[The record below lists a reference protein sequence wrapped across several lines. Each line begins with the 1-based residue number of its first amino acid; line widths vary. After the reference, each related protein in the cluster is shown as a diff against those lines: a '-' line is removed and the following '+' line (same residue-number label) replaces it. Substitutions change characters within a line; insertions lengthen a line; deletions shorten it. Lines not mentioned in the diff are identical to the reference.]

1 MWLSNARSPYA
12 RAECAAPHRSG
23 GMPGRPRPGWGQ
35 QMTAGGPHPTVG
47 LLLYSPQAQIVV
59 LCVFENREEC
69 VTDCEQP
76 RCALPGPASW
86 SCCEGRPRLASAW
99 LEASKQYKVTH
110 AIQLLTSPKAHCH
123 RADSLTSS
131 RRTASPPSQ
140 KQKTNILIFTVTRY
154 FRIKELLV
162 VQFHM
167 SGIRSKRKKV
177 FPFMA
182 KGLDGSRRQPNTGA
196 RASM

>member
-1 MWLSNARSPYA
+1 MHEQSAQLPIG
-12 RAECAAPHRSG
+12 RAGCQAGPA
-23 GMPGRPRPGWGQ
+23 PGWGQ
-35 QMTAGGPHPTVG
+35 QMTAGGPHPTFG

-59 LCVFENREEC
+59 LCVFENREER

-110 AIQLLTSPKAHCH
+110 AIQPLTSPKGHCH

-140 KQKTNILIFTVTRY
+140 KQKTDILIFTVTRY
-154 FRIKELLV
+154 FRIKGLLV
-162 VQFHM
+162 VPFHT

-177 FPFMA
+177 FPFIA
-182 KGLDGSRRQPNTGA
+182 KGLDGSRRQPNT
-196 RASM
+196 RTRDSM